1 MESVATKVLYQ
12 ATLNPFLSYGARHRN
27 NRGFFHTNLCILKVT
42 KSADAHVYRL
52 SGSYVCKHRPL
63 R

>member
-12 ATLNPFLSYGARHRN
+12 ATLNPFLSYGARYRK
-27 NRGFFHTNLCILKVT
+27 NRVFL
-42 KSADAHVYRL
+42 SYDADAHVYRL
-52 SGSYVCKHRPL
+52 SGSYVCTHRPL